1 MKDEEVIDINAL
13 LAGISN
19 NAMFYI
25 GIDADEFLYVRA
37 AGRSYPYETAWC
49 KKGWRKSKIYDDEEP
64 QPILRADF
72 IAAVLARDDFL
83 EGVPAGFYDDLADDP
98 DIIIK

>member
-1 MKDEEVIDINAL
+1 MKDDEVVDIHKL

-25 GIDADEFLYVRA
+25 GTDADEFLYVRA
-37 AGRSYPYETAWC
+37 AGRGIPYETAWC
-49 KKGWRKSKIYDDEEP
+49 NKGYRKSKIYEDEEP

-83 EGVPAGFYDDLADDP
+83 IPLP
-98 DIIIK
+98 DGLTFD